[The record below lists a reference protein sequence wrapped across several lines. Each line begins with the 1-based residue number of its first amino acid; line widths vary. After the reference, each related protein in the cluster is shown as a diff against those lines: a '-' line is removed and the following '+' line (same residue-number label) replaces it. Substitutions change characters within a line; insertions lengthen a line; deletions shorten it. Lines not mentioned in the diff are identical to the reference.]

1 MAIELYATAGSVEKD
16 LRNHV
21 VIVVDVLR
29 ATSVMV
35 TAVEHGVRFII
46 PVSEVEEAV
55 DMARQLGNQRVL
67 KPIPEFHLSN
77 SPLEYTPEMV
87 ADRVMVMT
95 TTNGTRAILRAKD
108 ARVLLL
114 GSFLNASAVAHVARE
129 NGENIAIV
137 CAGTNGKFSLDDI
150 LCSGAIISRLLELDG
165 NQYLD
170 DLARTALTL
179 YDSYKDDLRARR
191 QRARGAP
198 ALPGDGGRHPLLP
211 AGGRHGRR
219 ALLRRRRD
227 PRFLRLTRQNA
238 GIIIVVKAA
247 KGRVARLQRP
257 KRAGVGES
265 RRPLRAR
272 TWAWSCA
279 GEGREGRKAP
289 QVRDGGNA
297 VIGSA
302 CVGRR
307 RALRARARGG
317 KTGWYREPFA
327 PDRGGGPAFFCGAQG
342 RRART

>member
-67 KPIPEFHLSN
+67 LCGERQAKPIPEFHLSN

-179 YDSYKDDLRARR
+179 YESYKDDLRA
-191 QRARGAP
+191 
-198 ALPGDGGRHPLLP
+198 ALAGCAHVERLRSLGMEDDIRFCLQEDVMDAVPCYVDGVI
-211 AGGRHGRR
+211 
-219 ALLRRRRD
+219 RD
-227 PRFLRLTRQNA
+227 SYA
-238 GIIIVVKAA
+238 
-247 KGRVARLQRP
+247 
-257 KRAGVGES
+257 
-265 RRPLRAR
+265 
-272 TWAWSCA
+272 
-279 GEGREGRKAP
+279 
-289 QVRDGGNA
+289 
-297 VIGSA
+297 
-302 CVGRR
+302 
-307 RALRARARGG
+307 
-317 KTGWYREPFA
+317 
-327 PDRGGGPAFFCGAQG
+327 
-342 RRART
+342 